1 MSLIPLF
8 KNVNWTEI
16 DLIKKF
22 KQMIFKYFIFTKIY
36 SIFLGVVKV
45 FILINSILKK
55 IVTSTPIFSGV
66 NETEIDLIK

>member
-1 MSLIPLF
+1 
-8 KNVNWTEI
+8 
-16 DLIKKF
+16 
-22 KQMIFKYFIFTKIY
+22 MIFKYFIFTKIY

>member
-1 MSLIPLF
+1 
-8 KNVNWTEI
+8 
-16 DLIKKF
+16 
-22 KQMIFKYFIFTKIY
+22 MIFKYFIFTKIY
-36 SIFLGVVKV
+36 SIFLRIVVKV